1 MTADRP
7 RLLRWWLRAWPFV
20 VVLLGLVVSLTL
32 VGLGRED
39 ADPDRGGTADAG
51 AAEPTPAIA
60 TDQPTR
66 YLALGDSLAAGYQ
79 PGTGDDPDGGY
90 PAKVLAG
97 LRAER
102 PEADVT
108 LVNLGCTG
116 ETTESFVAGGR
127 CTYPGGGQLQAALAV
142 LASPGPPVDV
152 ITLDIGAND
161 VLGCLSAG
169 GIDDSCATASVAS
182 AATALDNSLQQLRSA
197 APHARIVV
205 LDYYNPL
212 LAAWTTGPDG
222 ERLAR
227 ASTGSLAALNS
238 AIAVAARTS
247 GAEVAHVSTAFSSED
262 FEVANGQRLPVN
274 VQRVCDLTWMCT
286 QGDIHTNDAGNA
298 VLGEAVLRALDV
310 G

>member
-1 MTADRP
+1 MAADRP
-7 RLLRWWLRAWPFV
+7 HLPRWWLRSWPFA

-39 ADPDRGGTADAG
+39 AGPPSGSTATG
-51 AAEPTPAIA
+51 AAEPTPTLAA
-60 TDQPTR
+60 DQPTR

-90 PAKVLAG
+90 PASVLAG

-102 PEADVT
+102 PEAQVT

-116 ETTESFVAGGR
+116 ETTETFVAGGR
-127 CTYPGGGQLQAALAV
+127 CTYPEGSQLRAALAA
-142 LASPGPPVDV
+142 LSSPGPPVDV
-152 ITLDIGAND
+152 VTLDIGAND
-161 VLGCLSAG
+161 VLGCLSTGQLDTA
-169 GIDDSCATASVAS
+169 CAADSVAS
-182 AATALDNSLQQLRSA
+182 AATALDTSLRQLRAA
-197 APHARIVV
+197 APRARIVV

-227 ASTGSLAALNS
+227 ASTTSLGALNS

-247 GAEVAHVSTAFSSED
+247 GAQVAPVSTAFSSAD
-262 FEVANGQRLPVN
+262 FQVPSGQRLPVN

-286 QGDIHTNDAGNA
+286 RGDIHTNDAGNA
-298 VLGEAVLRALDV
+298 VLGEAVMRALD
-310 G
+310 GG